1 VSARAVAALAAAVGL
16 AAAWSGGAKALPYG
30 AVGGQGVGPAAAT
43 RGLPEAPG
51 ADVARAKCIGCHEAD
66 LIVSQRLSSTGWD
79 REVAKMERWGAKL
92 SADERAALVG
102 YLAGHFGVRPMA
114 SHDAAAVA
122 AGEAVYKAACRSCH
136 EDDLSE
142 QQRLSA
148 AAWGRTVDKMVRW
161 GAKVSAE
168 DKPALVAYLTSRWG
182 HP

>member
-1 VSARAVAALAAAVGL
+1 MTARLVAVLTAVALGVASSAAA
-16 AAAWSGGAKALPYG
+16 
-30 AVGGQGVGPAAAT
+30 QDAT
-43 RGLPEAPG
+43 RGLPETAG
-51 ADVARAKCIGCHEAD
+51 VEVARAKCLGCHEAD
-66 LIVSQRLSSTGWD
+66 LIVSQRLSPTGWD

-92 SADERAALVG
+92 SAEERPVLVG
-102 YLAGHFGVRPMA
+102 YLTRQFGVRPAA

-122 AGEAVYKAACRSCH
+122 AGEAVYKQTCRTCH

-161 GAKVSAE
+161 GAKVAADE
-168 DKPALVAYLTSRWG
+168 KPALVAYLTSRWG

>member
-1 VSARAVAALAAAVGL
+1 MTARFVTALTVVALRLASPALAQDAA
-16 AAAWSGGAKALPYG
+16 
-30 AVGGQGVGPAAAT
+30 
-43 RGLPEAPG
+43 RGLPEG
-51 ADVARAKCIGCHEAD
+51 AGVEVARAKCLGCHEAD
-66 LIVSQRLSSTGWD
+66 LIVSQRLSPTGWD

-92 SADERAALVG
+92 SAEERPVLVG
-102 YLAGHFGVRPMA
+102 YLTRQFGVRPAA

-122 AGEAVYKAACRSCH
+122 AGEAVYKQTCRTCH

-161 GAKVSAE
+161 GAKVAADE
-168 DKPALVAYLTSRWG
+168 KPALVAYLTSRWG